1 MEHLYLVPLPILQEF
16 CSFSLSGSGGGG
28 HMQSLWHPEIKHEEQ
43 GAGNEC
49 SKSWSRLS
57 VNPAGTK
64 HKNFNK
70 KELPKA

>member
-1 MEHLYLVPLPILQEF
+1 
-16 CSFSLSGSGGGG
+16 
-28 HMQSLWHPEIKHEEQ
+28 MQSLWHPELKHGEQ

-49 SKSWSRLS
+49 SKPWSRLS